1 MYSCYRGGPGWARW
15 RAMAA
20 GACGIWR
27 GRCFA
32 SILGWEPERVRQAV
46 EEAQRLKAQ
55 LAAVDADANMA
66 AVLAAVAQ

>member
-1 MYSCYRGGPGWARW
+1 
-15 RAMAA
+15 MAEEV
-20 GACGIWR
+20 
-27 GRCFA
+27 
-32 SILGWEPERVRQAV
+32 LGWEPERVRQAV